1 MTCTGHTPEFVPVDS
16 MREFARAMVMSA
28 VKDIIYYPCTST
40 GTHFYS
46 AVRFLLGNGN
56 PYIYELCETFVA
68 IPDLGELLHKRKQRA
83 REKPKLTEQ
92 EADIVRILVRNNKD
106 MPAEDLRKL
115 ATERLGKS
123 VSLAQIGGF
132 RSRKGQRKDL

>member
-16 MREFARAMVMSA
+16 MREFARAMVMSS
-28 VKDIIYYPCTST
+28 VKDIIFQPWN
-40 GTHFYS
+40 GTYFCS

-68 IPDLGELLHKRKQRA
+68 IPDLGEVLHKRKQRA